1 MNKTNDMLR
10 HGKRRPMGAG
20 DVLTCVKVHK
30 VVVSL
35 AVIGGSDSDGTESV
49 LSCNSFIAFLGG
61 LYVRT
66 KLDLTILVEVQTAA
80 SDDSFGADGA
90 GQPIFSGDGVIP
102 KDVNGDYTNVK
113 CNGKLLEWGSR
124 EPSTTT
130 VFSGAYKAFSF
141 WYVISLSRVV

>member
-1 MNKTNDMLR
+1 
-10 HGKRRPMGAG
+10 MGAG

-35 AVIGGSDSDGTESV
+35 AVTGGSDSDGTESA

-80 SDDSFGADGA
+80 SDDAFGADGA
-90 GQPIFSGDGVIP
+90 GHPIFSGDRIIP
-102 KDVNGDYTNVK
+102 KMATGNRPMASAMGSFLNGVPANPERQLSLMVRTK
-113 CNGKLLEWGSR
+113 RS
-124 EPSTTT
+124 
-130 VFSGAYKAFSF
+130 AYGT
-141 WYVISLSRVV
+141 